1 MGFGPVGT
9 IRKQVM
15 KQMKTSN
22 NLSNCLGNSFKSS
35 NTGSFKTPKTT
46 STFKMPKI
54 KF

>member
-15 KQMKTSN
+15 KQMRTNKYTTS
-22 NLSNCLGNSFKSS
+22 GTFKISTPS
-35 NTGSFKTPKTT
+35 VKVPKSTSFKTPK
-46 STFKMPKI
+46 SKI

>member
-15 KQMKTSN
+15 KQMRANKSTTS
-22 NLSNCLGNSFKSS
+22 GAFKISTPS
-35 NTGSFKTPKTT
+35 VKVPKLTSFKTPK
-46 STFKMPKI
+46 SKI